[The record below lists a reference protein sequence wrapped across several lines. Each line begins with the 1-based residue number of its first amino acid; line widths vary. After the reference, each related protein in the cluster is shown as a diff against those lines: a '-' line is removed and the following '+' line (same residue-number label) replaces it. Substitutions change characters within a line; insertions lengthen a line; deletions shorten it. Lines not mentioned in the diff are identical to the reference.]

1 MITSYEIVAAVC
13 KRTDLHPDYFW
24 HVRGQTSYR
33 YGRQMSATI
42 GRVRMVAAWLM
53 RVMRGMSLPEIA
65 RVIGLASHRDVHRL
79 LKMLPEEDGLVDQ
92 CTDLWFE
99 LQRVDQPVL
108 PRGSE
113 PIALALLQQKVAAF
127 ERDVGLRLLHG

>member
-1 MITSYEIVAAVC
+1 MITPYEIVAAVC
-13 KRTDLHPDYFW
+13 AKTQLHQDYFW

-65 RVIGLASHRDVHRL
+65 KVIGLASHRDVHRL
-79 LKMLPEEDGLVDQ
+79 LRLLPEQEGLVDM

-99 LQRVDQPVL
+99 LQRVDEPVR
-108 PRGSE
+108 PRGTE

-127 ERDVGLRLLHG
+127 ERDVGLHLHR

>member
-1 MITSYEIVAAVC
+1 LITPYEIVAAVC
-13 KRTDLHPDYFW
+13 AKTQLHQDYFW

-65 RVIGLASHRDVHRL
+65 KVIGLASHRDVHRL
-79 LKMLPEEDGLVDQ
+79 LRLLPEQEGLVDM

-99 LQRVDQPVL
+99 LQRVDEPVR
-108 PRGSE
+108 PRGTE

-127 ERDVGLRLLHG
+127 ERDVGLHLHR